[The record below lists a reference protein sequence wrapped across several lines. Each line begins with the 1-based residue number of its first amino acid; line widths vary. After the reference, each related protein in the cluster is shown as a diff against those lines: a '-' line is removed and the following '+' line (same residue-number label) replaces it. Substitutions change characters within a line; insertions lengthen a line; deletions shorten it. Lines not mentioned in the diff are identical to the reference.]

1 MLYTLATSPY
11 HCDLSALLR
20 LIGEGDDLLLMQDGV
35 LAGVNGSTALY
46 SVLRAPISVYAL
58 KEDLLARGLIGQI
71 SHKITV
77 IGYTDFVSLT
87 VKHRQQ
93 VAW

>member
-1 MLYTLATSPY
+1 MFYTLATSPY

-20 LIGEGDDLLLMQDGV
+20 LTGEGDDLLLMQDGV
-35 LAGVNGSTALY
+35 LAGLNGSTVLEC
-46 SVLRAPISVYAL
+46 VLRAPISIYAL

-77 IGYTDFVSLT
+77 IGYNDFVALT
-87 VKHRQQ
+87 EKHRQQ